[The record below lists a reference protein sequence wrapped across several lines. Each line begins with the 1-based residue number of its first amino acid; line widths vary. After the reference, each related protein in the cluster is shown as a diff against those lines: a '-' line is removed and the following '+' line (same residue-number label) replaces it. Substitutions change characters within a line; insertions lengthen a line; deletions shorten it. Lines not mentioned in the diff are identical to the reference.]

1 MKKTLTLAL
10 AIGIT
15 TSTLSGCSVLK
26 QKQTPLEQYQAHF
39 MSVTPTYQSVE
50 PIFIEAKQ
58 KALNEPTTENIEA
71 FNYVLGLKRLL
82 GQNIATGDLGIKHKQ
97 VSRKLSIDWGNDQR
111 GGAAMRQPAYIHTLS
126 GGVRQ
131 EAPSGYEISPQNV
144 TVNVPP
150 KHLLGN
156 APLSLSATSVKLNG
170 SQEALSMYEL
180 SRWERYCNNGKGMDQ
195 RDWEFV
201 RKAGLENVPSIL
213 SFDCKP
219 PVSAGRYK

>member
-15 TSTLSGCSVLK
+15 TSALSGCSVIK

-97 VSRKLSIDWGNDQR
+97 VSRALSIDWGNDQR
-111 GGAAMRQPAYIHTLS
+111 GGAAMRQPAYIHTLN

-131 EAPSGYEISPQNV
+131 EAPARFAINPQNV
-144 TVNVPP
+144 VVNVPP
-150 KHLLGN
+150 KHLRTDTTLG
-156 APLSLSATSVKLNG
+156 LSNSVKLSG

-201 RKAGLENVPSIL
+201 QKAGLENVPSIL
-213 SFDCKP
+213 SFGCKP
-219 PVSAGRYK
+219 PAPTGRYK